1 MKKIGN
7 FFFTFLPCLLCIG
20 LQLLA
25 MSFVVGIEILQLLYT
40 KSTSGSLSDFL
51 NQLNDI
57 LTSDTFL
64 SLSTIFYGV
73 IATIVFGFWYCK
85 KYVAPRTQRIPFR
98 ALTHPMMILA
108 IPFLA
113 FGLQYL
119 CNYLVTLRGYLEPSW
134 LHQYESLIDTAGL
147 NNPSPLLFAYAVF
160 AAPLN
165 EELAFRGVTLSH
177 ARQHMPFWFANTL
190 QALMFGLLHMNIIQG
205 TYAFLIGLFLG
216 SICAY
221 GGSIF
226 FSMLFHICF
235 NLLGTV
241 HIDLTQIFG
250 NGTFGE
256 LSIFVLSILF
266 TGIGML
272 FYHIGLTKR
281 PYALQAEH
289 QSSNY

>member
-1 MKKIGN
+1 MKKIGS

-20 LQLLA
+20 LQILA
-25 MSFVVGIEILQLLYT
+25 MSFICGIEILQLLYT
-40 KSTSGSLSDFL
+40 QTSTATLSDFIR
-51 NQLNDI
+51 QLSDI

-64 SLSTIFYGV
+64 SLSTLSYGI
-73 IATIVFGFWYCK
+73 IATIVFAIWYQK
-85 KYVAPRTQRIPFR
+85 KYVAPREQRIPFR
-98 ALTHPMMILA
+98 TLTHPMMIAA

-119 CNYLVTLRGYLEPSW
+119 CNYLVALIGYLQPSW
-134 LHQYESLIDTAGL
+134 LHQYEDLMETAGL

-165 EELAFRGVTLSH
+165 EELAFRGITLSH
-177 ARQHMPFWFANTL
+177 ARRIMPFWLANIL

-216 SICAY
+216 YVCAY

-235 NLLGTV
+235 NLLGTLP
-241 HIDLTQIFG
+241 IDLTQIFG
-250 NGTFGE
+250 NSVFGQ
-256 LSIFVLSILF
+256 LCIFAFAALLTVIGIL
-266 TGIGML
+266 L
-272 FYHIGLTKR
+272 YHTGLTRR
-281 PYALQAEH
+281 PYAMQVEA
-289 QSSNY
+289 QNMD